1 MTYQYRQRATV
12 SFLVARSNRK
22 DFKFKSNMFLSL
34 CFLSV
39 PEGDEASL
47 LLAVLRLE
55 SPVVKLLLPLD
66 VLALSAEGME
76 FLRL

>member
-1 MTYQYRQRATV
+1 
-12 SFLVARSNRK
+12 
-22 DFKFKSNMFLSL
+22 MFLSL